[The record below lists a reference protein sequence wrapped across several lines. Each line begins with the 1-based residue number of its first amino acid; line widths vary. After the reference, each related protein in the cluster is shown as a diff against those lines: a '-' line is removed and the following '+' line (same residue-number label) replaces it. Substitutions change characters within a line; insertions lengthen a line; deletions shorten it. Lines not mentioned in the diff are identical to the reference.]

1 MPREGQNQKS
11 MVRRTIASLMQVQP
25 QETMLI
31 TEQREGQIAAKRPR
45 MEMETSTTKDTIM
58 AGPAEQASQG
68 Q

>member
-1 MPREGQNQKS
+1 
-11 MVRRTIASLMQVQP
+11 MQVQP